1 MPVPESS
8 VAIIIPAF
16 NEEAAIEEVV
26 RSLRDKFADAEIIVV
41 NDGSTDST
49 EEKARNAGALVIN
62 HQICLGYGSA
72 LTTGV
77 RNTTREYVL
86 FFDGDGQHS
95 ADDAGRLID
104 ECDGYDMVVGARTS
118 GSHTP
123 FLRKP
128 GKLVLKWF
136 SNFLAGVKIPDLNS
150 GLRIFRRETLMRY
163 LHLMP
168 AGFSFSTT
176 STFAILKSRR
186 RFKFV
191 PITTRKRQGKS
202 TVRQWRHGP
211 KTLMLIL
218 RLTVLFSPLKAFLP
232 ISLLLFAISIGS
244 LIVDITLGGGGVGDT
259 TAILAVSSL
268 IVFMFGLL
276 CDQVSAMRR
285 EKYD

>member
-1 MPVPESS
+1 MVVPESS
-8 VAIIIPAF
+8 VAIIIPALD
-16 NEEAAIEEVV
+16 EEAAIEGVV
-26 RSLRDKFADAEIIVV
+26 RSLREKFAGAEIIVV
-41 NDGSTDST
+41 NDGSTDGT
-49 EEKARNAGALVIN
+49 GELARRAGARVID
-62 HQICLGYGSA
+62 HQISMGYGSA

-77 RNTTREYVL
+77 RSTGKEYVL

-95 ADDAGRLID
+95 TEDAARLIE
-104 ECDGYDMVVGARTS
+104 ECEGYDMVVGARTA
-118 GSHTP
+118 GSHAP
-123 FLRKP
+123 LMRRP
-128 GKLVLKWF
+128 GKLILRLF
-136 SNFLAGVKIPDLNS
+136 ADFLAGVRIPDLNS

-186 RFKFV
+186 RFKFI
-191 PITTRKRQGKS
+191 PITARKRQGKS

-232 ISLLLFAISIGS
+232 ISFFLFALSICS
-244 LIVDITLGGGGVGDT
+244 LVIDVTLGGGGVGDT
-259 TAILAVSSL
+259 TAVLAVSSL

>member
-1 MPVPESS
+1 MSVPESS
-8 VAIIIPAF
+8 VAIVIPAF
-16 NEEAAIEEVV
+16 DEEAAIEGVV
-26 RSLRDKFADAEIIVV
+26 GSLKERFADAEIIVV
-41 NDGSTDST
+41 NDGSTDRT
-49 EEKARNAGALVIN
+49 EEIARNAGALVIN
-62 HQICLGYGSA
+62 HQMRLGYGSA

-95 ADDAGRLID
+95 TDDAGRLID
-104 ECDGYDMVVGARTS
+104 ECEGYDMVVGARAA
-118 GSHTP
+118 GSHAP
-123 FLRKP
+123 FLRRP

-136 SNFLAGVKIPDLNS
+136 ANFLAGVRIPDLNS
-150 GLRIFRRETLMRY
+150 GLRIFRRETLTRY

-168 AGFSFSTT
+168 SGFSFSTT
-176 STFAILKSRR
+176 STFAILKSKR

-191 PITTRKRQGKS
+191 PITTVKRQGKS

-232 ISLLLFAISIGS
+232 ISVILFALGIGS
-244 LIVDITLGGGGVGDT
+244 LLIDVTLGGGGVGDT
-259 TAILAVSSL
+259 TALLAISSL

>member
-8 VAIIIPAF
+8 VAIVIPAF
-16 NEEAAIEEVV
+16 DEEAAIEEVV
-26 RSLRDKFADAEIIVV
+26 RSLKERFVDVEIIVV
-41 NDGSTDST
+41 NDGSTDDT
-49 EEKARNAGALVIN
+49 EEIARNAGALVIN
-62 HQICLGYGSA
+62 HQMRLGYGSA

-104 ECDGYDMVVGARTS
+104 ECDGYDMVVGARTAR
-118 GSHTP
+118 SHTP

-128 GKLVLKWF
+128 GKLALKWF
-136 SNFLAGVKIPDLNS
+136 SDFLAGTRIPDLNS

-168 AGFSFSTT
+168 SGFSFSTT

-186 RFKFV
+186 RFKFI

-211 KTLMLIL
+211 KTLMLML
-218 RLTVLFSPLKAFLP
+218 RLTVLFSPLKVFLP
-232 ISLLLFAISIGS
+232 VSFVLFTTSIVSLVI
-244 LIVDITLGGGGVGDT
+244 DITLGGGGVGDT
-259 TAILAVSSL
+259 TPFLAVSSL